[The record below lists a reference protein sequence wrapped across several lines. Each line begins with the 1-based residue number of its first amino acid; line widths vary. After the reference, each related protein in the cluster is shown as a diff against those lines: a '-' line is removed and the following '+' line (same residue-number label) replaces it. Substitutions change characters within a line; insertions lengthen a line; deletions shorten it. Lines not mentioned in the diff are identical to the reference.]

1 MNIFKAFFC
10 ATLFQLFLTYFGQAQ
25 NTEYL
30 YNQAGKKILYNTI
43 DNVIHIG
50 FEQGMSFA
58 NKNEV
63 LENLSAKPSD
73 KKAHGGFSGIGV
85 ANIKE
90 RLRLYYGDAGKVI
103 CESDGKTFTKISI
116 VLPAEVIS

>member
-1 MNIFKAFFC
+1 MTKFVAFFY
-10 ATLFQLFLTYFGQAQ
+10 ASSQQRGAELIISI
-25 NTEYL
+25 EDD
-30 YNQAGKKILYNTI
+30 GKGI
-43 DNVIHIG
+43 
-50 FEQGMSFA
+50 SP
-58 NKNEV
+58 EV

-73 KKAHGGFSGIGV
+73 KKTHGGFSGIGV

-116 VLPAEVIS
+116 VLPVEVIT